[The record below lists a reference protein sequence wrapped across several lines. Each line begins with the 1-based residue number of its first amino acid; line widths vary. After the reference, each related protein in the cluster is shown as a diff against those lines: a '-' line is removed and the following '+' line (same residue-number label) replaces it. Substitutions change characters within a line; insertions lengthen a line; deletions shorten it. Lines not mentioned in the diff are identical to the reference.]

1 MREHS
6 GGAKIVFLC
15 PGPPDPDGNSLSTS
29 GPSGPGRKQIQSGGI
44 LNTGAIEAL
53 AFNTVPD
60 KVSERPMAVPG
71 PFFFEAPTETVG
83 RRPCSHGGGPLR
95 ELDGQCPPSPIAGSP
110 VPCSAPSGA
119 LRRNIKVCGH
129 PSAPCAAASALRHW
143 PPRRGAAG
151 YGPPLLRG
159 FACRLR
165 RHQRTAPVPVSARLA
180 RAIAAC
186 ARPSLRR
193 RLGPPLASLRPAGGS
208 DGSGTRSC
216 GSPLGCS
223 GWACGPPYA
232 PLRVRL
238 RPFCAGT
245 SAGPPKT
252 APARRGWSLGPLA
265 PPRRQGYGLRSSRLG
280 PGAALRAAFSGPR
293 PQAFLEEAA
302 RGIKLDCEA
311 GRVLEL
317 SAAVRR
323 QG

>member
-1 MREHS
+1 MKRRRRPSADALVRMAGDRS
-6 GGAKIVFLC
+6 GSLTGSARQAPSL
-15 PGPPDPDGNSLSTS
+15 GPLFRARPH
-29 GPSGPGRKQIQSGGI
+29 PGR
-44 LNTGAIEAL
+44 
-53 AFNTVPD
+53 
-60 KVSERPMAVPG
+60 
-71 PFFFEAPTETVG
+71 
-83 RRPCSHGGGPLR
+83 C
-95 ELDGQCPPSPIAGSP
+95 AGTP
-110 VPCSAPSGA
+110 
-119 LRRNIKVCGH
+119 KVCGH

-159 FACRLR
+159 FGLPLR
-165 RHQRTAPVPVSARLA
+165 VTTPPGTQAPGSVGLGLSPPVPARRSAAVSA
-180 RAIAAC
+180 
-186 ARPSLRR
+186 
-193 RLGPPLASLRPAGGS
+193 PPLASLRPAGGS

-223 GWACGPPYA
+223 GWACVPPYA

-238 RPFCAGT
+238 RPFCAGA

-302 RGIKLDCEA
+302 RGIKFVREV

>member
-1 MREHS
+1 M
-6 GGAKIVFLC
+6 L
-15 PGPPDPDGNSLSTS
+15 
-29 GPSGPGRKQIQSGGI
+29 
-44 LNTGAIEAL
+44 GAIEAL
-53 AFNTVPD
+53 AFNTVTD

-129 PSAPCAAASALRHW
+129 PSAPCAAAAALRHW

-159 FACRLR
+159 FGLPLR
-165 RHQRTAPVPVSARLA
+165 VTTPPGTQAPGSVGLGLSPPVPARRSAAVSA
-180 RAIAAC
+180 
-186 ARPSLRR
+186 
-193 RLGPPLASLRPAGGS
+193 PPLASLRPAGGS

-238 RPFCAGT
+238 RPFCAGA

-302 RGIKLDCEA
+302 RGIKFVREV

>member
-1 MREHS
+1 M
-6 GGAKIVFLC
+6 L
-15 PGPPDPDGNSLSTS
+15 
-29 GPSGPGRKQIQSGGI
+29 
-44 LNTGAIEAL
+44 GAIEAL
-53 AFNTVPD
+53 AFNTVTD

-119 LRRNIKVCGH
+119 LRRNTKGMR
-129 PSAPCAAASALRHW
+129 APIGPLRSGFR
-143 PPRRGAAG
+143 PPPLAPAKGGAAG

-159 FACRLR
+159 FGLPLR
-165 RHQRTAPVPVSARLA
+165 VTTPPGTQAPGSVGLGLSPPVPARRSAAVSA
-180 RAIAAC
+180 
-186 ARPSLRR
+186 
-193 RLGPPLASLRPAGGS
+193 PPLASLRPAGGS

-238 RPFCAGT
+238 RPFCAGA

-302 RGIKLDCEA
+302 RGIKFVREV

>member
-1 MREHS
+1 
-6 GGAKIVFLC
+6 
-15 PGPPDPDGNSLSTS
+15 
-29 GPSGPGRKQIQSGGI
+29 
-44 LNTGAIEAL
+44 
-53 AFNTVPD
+53 
-60 KVSERPMAVPG
+60 MAVPG

-129 PSAPCAAASALRHW
+129 PSAPCAAAAALRHW

-180 RAIAAC
+180 RANAAC

-193 RLGPPLASLRPAGGS
+193 RPGPPPPAHGAAPRLRFLRVTWS
-208 DGSGTRSC
+208 Y

-223 GWACGPPYA
+223 VWACGPPSA

-238 RPFCAGT
+238 RPFCAP
-245 SAGPPKT
+245 SQWVPPGR
-252 APARRGWSLGPLA
+252 PRPPSSLGRLVA
-265 PPRRQGYGLRSSRLG
+265 WVGCGLRSSRLG
-280 PGAALRAAFSGPR
+280 PGAALRAASLRPR
-293 PQAFLEEAA
+293 PQATGA
-302 RGIKLDCEA
+302 D
-311 GRVLEL
+311 
-317 SAAVRR
+317 AVRGLPLDSGWR
-323 QG
+323 KQGGSLRLCVSCVS

>member
-1 MREHS
+1 MHS
-6 GGAKIVFLC
+6 IRFRIRSRSGQWLFRGHSFLKRRRR
-15 PGPPDPDGNSLSTS
+15 PSADALVRMAGDRSGSLTGSARQAPSLGPLFRARPH
-29 GPSGPGRKQIQSGGI
+29 PGR
-44 LNTGAIEAL
+44 
-53 AFNTVPD
+53 
-60 KVSERPMAVPG
+60 
-71 PFFFEAPTETVG
+71 
-83 RRPCSHGGGPLR
+83 C
-95 ELDGQCPPSPIAGSP
+95 AGTP
-110 VPCSAPSGA
+110 
-119 LRRNIKVCGH
+119 KVCGH

-180 RAIAAC
+180 RANAAC

>member
-1 MREHS
+1 M
-6 GGAKIVFLC
+6 KIVFLF
-15 PGPPDPDGNSLSTS
+15 PS
-29 GPSGPGRKQIQSGGI
+29 PSGPGEIVFLRP
-44 LNTGAIEAL
+44 
-53 AFNTVPD
+53 VP
-60 KVSERPMAVPG
+60 PG
-71 PFFFEAPTETVG
+71 PDGNKYRVGVCRILGLLMYWRSIRSRSGQWLFRGHSFYEPPTETVG

-119 LRRNIKVCGH
+119 LRRNIKRYAGTH
-129 PSAPCAAASALRHW
+129 RPPAQRLPPSATG
-143 PPRRGAAG
+143 PREGGAAG

-159 FACRLR
+159 FGLPLR
-165 RHQRTAPVPVSARLA
+165 VTTPPGTQAPGSVGLGLSPPVPARRSAAVSA
-180 RAIAAC
+180 
-186 ARPSLRR
+186 
-193 RLGPPLASLRPAGGS
+193 PPLASLRPAGGS

-238 RPFCAGT
+238 RPFCAGA

-302 RGIKLDCEA
+302 RGIKFVREV

>member
-1 MREHS
+1 M
-6 GGAKIVFLC
+6 A
-15 PGPPDPDGNSLSTS
+15 
-29 GPSGPGRKQIQSGGI
+29 
-44 LNTGAIEAL
+44 AL
-53 AFNTVPD
+53 
-60 KVSERPMAVPG
+60 R

-238 RPFCAGT
+238 RPFCAAA

-252 APARRGWSLGPLA
+252 APSASCPPSSLGRLA
-265 PPRRQGYGLRSSRLG
+265 AWAGCGLRSSRPG
-280 PGAALRAAFSGPR
+280 PGAAL
-293 PQAFLEEAA
+293 
-302 RGIKLDCEA
+302 
-311 GRVLEL
+311 
-317 SAAVRR
+317 AVRFLRPPAPGALGRR
-323 QG
+323 QMQQRDSGVIQGGFRLIERSLGGGEPPQRLPCITLNLICC